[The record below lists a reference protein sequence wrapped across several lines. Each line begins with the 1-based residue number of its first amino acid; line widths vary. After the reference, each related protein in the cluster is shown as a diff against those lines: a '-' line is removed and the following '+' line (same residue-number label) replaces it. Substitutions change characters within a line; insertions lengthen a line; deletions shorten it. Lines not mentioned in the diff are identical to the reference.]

1 MTEIGSEQAFDDIV
15 QKTDKLVVVD
25 FATTW
30 CGPCKVM
37 EPKMNQISEEYTDA
51 EFYKV
56 VEGQGYDD
64 TYFTTD
70 GVKSRFMDPDDPSKS
85 EWRPNSVPD
94 VRAQPWKNSYRDGAC
109 GLRQKDEDYGLND
122 PEIPTRELQDRGNCS
137 NIEDNPL
144 HPTMP
149 DELVKELY
157 VVERRRAK
165 FVAVSALTPDLL
177 DTTSQLDSFEGELE
191 GEALGDA
198 VGPADGRALG
208 ELDLRRPRR
217 ASRNLSAPRR
227 TAEH

>member
-1 MTEIGSEQAFDDIV
+1 
-15 QKTDKLVVVD
+15 
-25 FATTW
+25 
-30 CGPCKVM
+30 
-37 EPKMNQISEEYTDA
+37 MNQISEEYTDA

-165 FVAVSALTPDLL
+165 FVAGKTKDRAAALK
-177 DTTSQLDSFEGELE
+177 ELRKAKE
-191 GEALGDA
+191 TLGNK
-198 VGPADGRALG
+198 
-208 ELDLRRPRR
+208 
-217 ASRNLSAPRR
+217 SSSSNSKKNN
-227 TAEH
+227 

>member
-1 MTEIGSEQAFDDIV
+1 MPKSV
-15 QKTDKLVVVD
+15 QKRQ
-25 FATTW
+25 FF
-30 CGPCKVM
+30 G
-37 EPKMNQISEEYTDA
+37 
-51 EFYKV
+51 
-56 VEGQGYDD
+56 
-64 TYFTTD
+64 
-70 GVKSRFMDPDDPSKS
+70 
-85 EWRPNSVPD
+85 
-94 VRAQPWKNSYRDGAC
+94 GAC

-191 GEALGDA
+191 DAALDSLIQSYGQFDWSIDGNAEARIA
-198 VGPADGRALG
+198 
-208 ELDLRRPRR
+208 
-217 ASRNLSAPRR
+217 
-227 TAEH
+227 TT